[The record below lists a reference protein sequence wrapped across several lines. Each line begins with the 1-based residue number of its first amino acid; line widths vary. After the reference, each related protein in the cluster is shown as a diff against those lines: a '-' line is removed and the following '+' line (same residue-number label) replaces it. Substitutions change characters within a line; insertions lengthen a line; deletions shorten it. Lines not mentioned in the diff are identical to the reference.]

1 MGDEIGMIMV
11 VLLTALPLYYSMQI
25 ATKLTFQQPGVQG
38 EGPARTHPKG
48 RRENSSIV
56 DQYTKKYIQPQ
67 AAATRDSFIIQ
78 LPLKLIISLSPN
90 DRFNKPMPTDY
101 FLC

>member
-38 EGPARTHPKG
+38 EGPARMHPNG

-56 DQYTKKYIQPQ
+56 GQYTKKIY
-67 AAATRDSFIIQ
+67 TTTSCYY
-78 LPLKLIISLSPN
+78 S
-90 DRFNKPMPTDY
+90 RFLYYSITT
-101 FLC
+101 